1 MQVSEIDF
9 SSFILILIDFDVNHV
24 DISIIIPS
32 VPVAGDVFNLSCVI
46 VVPPNFVEDLTSVR
60 WTYDLQASRD
70 VTSENND
77 TTLVPVVRN
86 GNIFTSVLTLDPV
99 KTTDARQYYCQA
111 SINVFSYVDRTNR
124 DLTVQSKYNSLLIIY
139 WTILFI

>member
-1 MQVSEIDF
+1 MSYNIIHLHY
-9 SSFILILIDFDVNHV
+9 ILIGFDINHV
-24 DISIIIPS
+24 DISINIPS

-46 VVPPNFVEDLTSVR
+46 VVPPNFVENLTSVR
-60 WTYDLQASRD
+60 LTYDLEASRD

-77 TTLVPVVRN
+77 ATLVPVVRN

-111 SINVFSYVDRTNR
+111 TILVFGTVDRTNR
-124 DLTVQSKYNSLLIIY
+124 DLTVQS
-139 WTILFI
+139 

>member
-1 MQVSEIDF
+1 MF
-9 SSFILILIDFDVNHV
+9 IDFDVNHV
-24 DISIIIPS
+24 DISINISS

-46 VVPPNFVEDLTSVR
+46 VVPPNFVENLTSVR
-60 WTYDLQASRD
+60 WTYDLQASQD

-77 TTLVPVVRN
+77 ATLVPVVRN

-111 SINVFSYVDRTNR
+111 VIGIFNYVDHTNR
-124 DLTVQSKYNSLLIIY
+124 ELIVQG
-139 WTILFI
+139 

>member
-1 MQVSEIDF
+1 MIDIYVLFLF
-9 SSFILILIDFDVNHV
+9 SIDFDANHV
-24 DISIIIPS
+24 DISINIPS

-46 VVPPNFVEDLTSVR
+46 VVPPKFVENLISVR
-60 WTYDLQASRD
+60 WTYYLQASQD

-77 TTLVPVVRN
+77 ATLVPVVRN

-111 SINVFSYVDRTNR
+111 GISVFSYVDRTNR
-124 DLTVQSKYNSLLIIY
+124 DLTVQS
-139 WTILFI
+139 